1 MGGETR
7 QVAILSA
14 VGASTAALLMAP
26 PASAAT
32 HQRANLVNWDR
43 TMSAAFGFVCKEAA
57 DQRNTGVP
65 PRITLLVRPSS
76 EGAFW

>member
-1 MGGETR
+1 MEGETR

-14 VGASTAALLMAP
+14 VGAFAAALLMPP

-32 HQRANLVNWDR
+32 HQRANLVDWDR
-43 TMSAAFGFVCKEAA
+43 TMSAAFGFVCKEAG
-57 DQRNTGVP
+57 QRDTGLP
-65 PRITLLVRPSS
+65 PTITLLVRPSS